1 MSQSRR
7 STRLKDKNNEIEQ
20 HEFHDD
26 NILPSADELH
36 KLELVKSGITDW
48 IMERS
53 EKEQDFRH
61 AAFNNRTGLIKDNI
75 KKEYIINLLGLIL
88 CFLILSGGLLGGF
101 ELIMKGKEISGSV
114 FVGGDIAVAAGLLYN
129 YNKRMTSKDK

>member
-1 MSQSRR
+1 MSKSQR
-7 STRLKDKNNEIEQ
+7 STRLKDRNNEIVQ

-26 NILPSADELH
+26 NILPSADELQR
-36 KLELVKSGITDW
+36 LEGVKPGITKW

-61 AAFNNRTGLIKDNI
+61 SAFNDRTGVIKDNI
-75 KKEYIINLLGLIL
+75 KKEFIINLLGLIF
-88 CFLILSGGLLGGF
+88 CFFILAGGLYGGF
-101 ELIMKGKEISGSV
+101 ELIMKGRDVAGSL

-129 YNKRMTSKDK
+129 YNKRMTSKSS